1 MSVLMYI
8 CLSIIGLCTVA
19 IIISSIHTL
28 FIYHKVDK
36 EYEKLDKEYEKLSKK
51 HEERMSRNE
60 QSNRK

>member
-36 EYEKLDKEYEKLSKK
+36 EYEELSKK
-51 HEERMSRNE
+51 HKERMSRNE